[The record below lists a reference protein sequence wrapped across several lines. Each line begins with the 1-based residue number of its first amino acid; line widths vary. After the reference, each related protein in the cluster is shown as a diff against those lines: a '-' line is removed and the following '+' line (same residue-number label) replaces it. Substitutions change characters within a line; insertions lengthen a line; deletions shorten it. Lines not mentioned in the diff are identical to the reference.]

1 MEISLDDDLLSMEFE
16 SRLLKM
22 CRAVVEGLKQCDA
35 SSPIRKTSSVLID
48 RSSGS
53 IRLSFCIA
61 GFEPV
66 ITIHFINFPAWCPTF
81 YVDRPQTTANLAVVQ
96 DGLRNPFLF
105 SKILNFL
112 PPHSGEVLL
121 QNIIR
126 NHVSNG
132 DNGGRLRTFLFF
144 VKRWSVTTSLSD
156 IQDFLIA
163 VLV

>member
-1 MEISLDDDLLSMEFE
+1 
-16 SRLLKM
+16 
-22 CRAVVEGLKQCDA
+22 
-35 SSPIRKTSSVLID
+35 
-48 RSSGS
+48 
-53 IRLSFCIA
+53 
-61 GFEPV
+61 
-66 ITIHFINFPAWCPTF
+66 
-81 YVDRPQTTANLAVVQ
+81 
-96 DGLRNPFLF
+96 
-105 SKILNFL
+105 
-112 PPHSGEVLL
+112 VLL